1 MIMSREGCLK
11 MKDVMLDLIVE
22 EINNEFYG
30 VAKATEKSG
39 ILYVT
44 SLRCDHH
51 SEIEVVEDLLED
63 VIEYIRYEFNI
74 DVDVLDAYK
83 RTVAYEV
90 L

>member
-1 MIMSREGCLK
+1 MLK
-11 MKDVMLDLIVE
+11 MKDVMLDSIVE
-22 EINNEFYG
+22 EINNEFHG
-30 VAKATEKSG
+30 VAKAVEKSG

-44 SLRCDHH
+44 SMRCSSY
-51 SEIEVVEDLLED
+51 SEIEVVEDLLEE
-63 VIEYIRYEFNI
+63 VIEHIRYEFNV